1 MDNNKSMINGNI
13 AATLIIFAIPILIG
27 NIFQQLYN
35 VADTAVIGNFL
46 GDKALAAVGE
56 ASPVYNLIIG
66 FANGLTNGFS
76 VVIARYYGAND
87 KERLSKAVAYTYIL
101 TGIFSILLTIISLIG
116 IKPLLVLLS
125 TPKSIIDDTTS
136 YLVIILGTCMITMI
150 YNMFAGLLR
159 ALGNSR
165 TPLYFL
171 IVSSIVNVVL
181 DIFFVSNLKLGI
193 KGAAYA
199 TVIAQIVSVI
209 MCIIYV
215 VKKCPL
221 LTFNKKF
228 AGFDKVLVN
237 DLFLTGLSMGLM
249 LGVVSIGSVALQG
262 AVNTL
267 GTDIITAHTA
277 ARKIDDIFML
287 PLGTFA
293 ISASTFASQNFGAGK
308 MNRVKKGIG
317 TALFIS
323 VCWSIFSTL
332 AVIVA
337 GKFMITAISGS
348 SNYIVISNALKY
360 MRINTPLF
368 IILSVLLTFRS
379 SLQGLGRKIVP
390 LSASIIELVSKF
402 VAAAFIV
409 PIMGYNGICILE
421 PIIWIICAIPVS
433 IDFFALIKRNK
444 LFENQQAV
452 TNSF

>member
-1 MDNNKSMINGNI
+1 M
-13 AATLIIFAIPILIG
+13 
-27 NIFQQLYN
+27 
-35 VADTAVIGNFL
+35 
-46 GDKALAAVGE
+46 
-56 ASPVYNLIIG
+56 
-66 FANGLTNGFS
+66 
-76 VVIARYYGAND
+76 
-87 KERLSKAVAYTYIL
+87 
-101 TGIFSILLTIISLIG
+101 
-116 IKPLLVLLS
+116 
-125 TPKSIIDDTTS
+125 
-136 YLVIILGTCMITMI
+136 
-150 YNMFAGLLR
+150 
-159 ALGNSR
+159 
-165 TPLYFL
+165 
-171 IVSSIVNVVL
+171 
-181 DIFFVSNLKLGI
+181 
-193 KGAAYA
+193 
-199 TVIAQIVSVI
+199 
-209 MCIIYV
+209 
-215 VKKCPL
+215 
-221 LTFNKKF
+221 TFNKKF

-237 DLFLTGLSMGLM
+237 DIFLTGISMGLM

-317 TALFIS
+317 TALLIS

-348 SNYIVISNALKY
+348 SNYIVISNALQY

-433 IDFFALIKRNK
+433 IDFFSLIKRNK
-444 LFENQQAV
+444 LFENQQA
-452 TNSF
+452 TANSF